1 MSGENETSTDT
12 PYKTYKTHTTY
23 KTSIVADTLQRRAS
37 FPVSAAWPRPTPVAG
52 PTAGAKIIDKP
63 DAQVPLDL
71 QFGDE
76 SGQPVKLGDYFQPDR
91 PVLLIMV
98 YFGCPQLCSLSLNG
112 LTEAVR
118 KIDLLPGK
126 QFEIVTVSFNPK
138 EGSVLA
144 AAKKENYLKS
154 LGKPEAA
161 AGWHFLTSSDPSAAQ
176 ALGEAIGFG
185 YWQNPQ
191 TGQYLHEAGI
201 YFCTPQGRVSRV
213 ERGVAFDAADASR
226 LAD

>member
-1 MSGENETSTDT
+1 M
-12 PYKTYKTHTTY
+12 
-23 KTSIVADTLQRRAS
+23 
-37 FPVSAAWPRPTPVAG
+37 
-52 PTAGAKIIDKP
+52 
-63 DAQVPLDL
+63 
-71 QFGDE
+71 
-76 SGQPVKLGDYFQPDR
+76 KLGDYFHSDR

-98 YFGCPQLCSLSLNG
+98 YFGCPRLCSLSLNG

-126 QFEIVTVSFNPK
+126 QFEIVTVSFNPE
-138 EGSVLA
+138 EGPALA

-154 LGKPEAA
+154 LGKAEAA
-161 AGWHFLTSSDPSAAQ
+161 AGWHFLTSSDPTAAR

-201 YFCTPQGRVSRV
+201 YFCTPEGRVSRV
-213 ERGVAFDAADASR
+213 ERGVASIPRCSATRSSTPRGDRSAGAVRRGPGLRTGQFRRTVRQVCLGRHGGRAGHGNRNVAAAR
-226 LAD
+226 LDHRVDGVQGEPQEIGGGLLGNAE